1 MAKAKQIEW
10 RKISPHPV
18 VLSFGPEDYLISRT
32 IRAVREQLRAA
43 DPNLEVHE
51 IEASDYYAGQLADLT
66 SPSLFAEPKLLIIR
80 ATERCTDELIADGIA
95 YLEAPTPD
103 ATVIFV
109 HSGATVRG
117 KKLLDAIRASAKA
130 AEVLCPKIKKD
141 AERAAFVN
149 AEFAA
154 EGRQI
159 TASAVRALLDAFG
172 EGLSELAAACGQL
185 LQDSAATISEEIVDA
200 YYGGR
205 VETTSWKI
213 SDAAMA
219 ARPAEALS
227 QLRHA
232 LATGI
237 DPVPIVSTL
246 ASTVRQSA
254 KIFGNRSVTAV
265 SLGVEPWKFEKMRNS
280 LGGWT
285 EEGLAKVINACVEAD
300 AAAKGA
306 ERDPSYSLEKLVLL
320 IAAKGVK

>member
-1 MAKAKQIEW
+1 VAKAKQIEW

-32 IRAVREQLRAA
+32 IRSVREQLRAA

-66 SPSLFAEPKLLIIR
+66 SPSLFAEPKLLIIK

-117 KKLLDAIRASAKA
+117 KKLLDAIRASSKA
-130 AEVLCPKIKKD
+130 AEVLCTKIKKD
-141 AERAAFVN
+141 ADRSAFVN

-172 EGLSELAAACGQL
+172 EGLSELAAACSQL

-285 EEGLAKVINACVEAD
+285 EEGLARVINACVEAD

-306 ERDPSYSLEKLVLL
+306 ERDSAYSLEKLVLL